1 MNAFAGGCG
10 RALPRAK
17 IVEGYASS
25 TSCSNRFVRWR
36 KLGVGEKI
44 FRAGS
49 EASDSDLHMLDAS
62 TKGGISIPASRGGSL
77 AEEVDDARPDAWAL
91 ARRIDNRNPRAGQMR
106 V

>member
-62 TKGGISIPASRGGSL
+62 TKGWHQHPGKSRGL
-77 AEEVDDARPDAWAL
+77 A
-91 ARRIDNRNPRAGQMR
+91 G
-106 V
+106 